1 MYVCTNI
8 YDIYVCTIYT
18 YINMIYTHEI
28 TYLHMYSLSPKLSLP
43 WNTTSAQVE
52 RFLDSTGG
60 DGSDHALWL
69 DPPEEHHGGWGWNY
83 YGWDRCLMV
92 FNAVLGLRWPN
103 FEAVALPALPWRGL
117 DGCQDRPVASSLG
130 GNLLWGIHHQKKSQK
145 FWRILTWG
153 KTGRFSMD

>member
-1 MYVCTNI
+1 MYVQI
-8 YDIYVCTIYT
+8 YMIYMYVQYIYIYKYDIYAWNYIFT
-18 YINMIYTHEI
+18 YVFTF
-28 TYLHMYSLSPKLSLP
+28 PKLSLP